1 MISQKD
7 VGLLKLTTS
16 ENETNQRIIEQKPI
30 TYMVIFPKKQLP
42 KVKQLL
48 YNGKEICSGR
58 VDKFPSVILTRLES
72 VFYSELAAPSSI
84 DKLDKSIE
92 QSEKNNSIDLIN
104 NQHRT
109 FTIPP
114 IPYIFSR
121 PDKKSAPTT
130 TTATELPV
138 QTTPATVKTANLGKS
153 TKDNQDLNKMKK
165 FLKLMLKKMEEDE
178 DFNLEAF

>member
-1 MISQKD
+1 
-7 VGLLKLTTS
+7 
-16 ENETNQRIIEQKPI
+16 
-30 TYMVIFPKKQLP
+30 MVIFPKKQLP

-58 VDKFPSVILTRLES
+58 VDKFTSVILTRLES
-72 VFYSELAAPSSI
+72 VFYSELAAPSSVN
-84 DKLDKSIE
+84 KLDKSIE

-114 IPYIFSR
+114 IPYIFTR
-121 PDKKSAPTT
+121 LDKKSTPTITT
-130 TTATELPV
+130 TTELPI
-138 QTTPATVKTANLGKS
+138 QITPTEKTTNLGKS

-165 FLKLMLKKMEEDE
+165 FLKLMLKRIEEDD

>member
-1 MISQKD
+1 MITQKD

-42 KVKQLL
+42 KVKQLF

-72 VFYSELAAPSSI
+72 VFYSELAAPSV

-114 IPYIFSR
+114 IPYIFTR
-121 PDKKSAPTT
+121 LDKKSAQT
-130 TTATELPV
+130 TTATELPM
-138 QTTPATVKTANLGKS
+138 QTTPATVKTVNLGKS

-165 FLKLMLKKMEEDE
+165 FLKLMLEKMDEDE